1 MSALAAAVASLGG
14 LRAVLGDVT
23 GAVAL
28 VARHIGRSTL
38 DCGLGAVA
46 HPVPGLVAPVAGR
59 VVRLGA
65 VLRDVTDA
73 VAAVAALGLLGAGTC
88 EVPELVAFVA
98 LLAVA
103 THAAFAAAHTAATT
117 TTAAASSADATWSS
131 AAAETAVPGKV
142 ARPVAL
148 VARGRHRHLCFAFG

>member
-1 MSALAAAVASLGG
+1 MSALAAAVASLRG
-14 LRAVLGDVT
+14 LRAVLGDVS

-28 VARHIGRSTL
+28 VARHIGRSTFV
-38 DCGLGAVA
+38 DGLWAVA
-46 HPVPGLVAPVAGR
+46 HPVSGLVATVAGR

-65 VLRDVTDA
+65 VLRDVPDA
-73 VAAVAALGLLGAGTC
+73 VAAVAALGLLRAGTC
-88 EVPELVAFVA
+88 EVPKLVAFVA

-103 THAAFAAAHTAATT
+103 THAAAIVAAHTAAAA
-117 TTAAASSADATWSS
+117 TTASSNAARTS

-148 VARGRHRHLCFAFG
+148 VARGRHRHLCFGFG